1 MATQQ
6 EKLRI
11 LAVYGNA
18 IVDEAFREALLSHP
32 VEAAASVLGPLTPYE
47 EETIGRVAALEES
60 EKLEVRC
67 LYQLMQGRIDCPR
80 PPCPEELAAYGTT
93 RETA

>member
-32 VEAAASVLGPLTPYE
+32 VEAAASVLGPLTMYE
-47 EETIGRVAALEES
+47 AESIGRLAELEES
-60 EKLEVRC
+60 DKREVKC
-67 LYQLMQGRIDCPR
+67 LLYVMHGRIDCPR
-80 PPCPEELAAYGTT
+80 PPCPERLAAYGTT